1 MSLFRGTEPHV
12 RESQDCDRLSPIMKY
27 FPSGTCFVMPKCD
40 ESASRSLAEMYDSF
54 SFTNR
59 FSPGPLIQM
68 KPWSSSFTVSP
79 GRPITRLT
87 NVPPSPHLRA
97 ASLGVLKTTM
107 SPRDGLRPK
116 SRQMRQA
123 STRSLESP
131 RQPGFVGPLAQLR
144 FGSLAHEGLR
154 AGLAAPR
161 LRADPAR
168 HAAA

>member
-27 FPSGTCFVMPKCD
+27 FPSGTCFVMAKCC
-40 ESASRSLAEMYDSF
+40 ESASRSCAEMYDSF

-79 GRPITRLT
+79 GRPITRFT

-97 ASLGVLKTTM
+97 ASLGVLKTMM
-107 SPRDGLRPK
+107 SPRDGGPK

-131 RQPGFVGPLAQLR
+131 RHPSAGFAQFSVGSIDDDGMR
-144 FGSLAHEGLR
+144 YGL
-154 AGLAAPR
+154 
-161 LRADPAR
+161 
-168 HAAA
+168 